1 MMSKKRAFVK
11 KETNLNKKDELFND
25 LVKLLKTSRVD
36 FSSTT
41 AASDGSYCL
50 EVLTTNVLWYN
61 ANDHLTISKAS
72 KEAKEV
78 TPIPKLYQRLR

>member
-1 MMSKKRAFVK
+1 MSRKRAFVK

-25 LVKLLKTSRVD
+25 LVKLLKTSRVV

-50 EVLTTNVLWYN
+50 EELTTNVLWYN

-72 KEAKEV
+72 KETKEV
-78 TPIPKLYQRLR
+78 TPIPKFYQRLR

>member
-25 LVKLLKTSRVD
+25 LVKLLKTSRVV

-50 EVLTTNVLWYN
+50 EELTTNVLWYN

-72 KEAKEV
+72 EEAKEV
-78 TPIPKLYQRLR
+78 TPIPKLYQILR